1 MPRPR
6 ERAKALLPKV
16 VKLCRRAACT
26 AHKYRDKLFIRKD
39 IILTLA
45 EYGRLNV
52 TSLATYCGL
61 NMIKHRPLLDDL
73 EEKGIISSTVERA
86 KGRRITHYAVT
97 AKGLEFCSR
106 VLSPYEEMFP
116 RKGGGG
122 EKEGV
127 LTRQGQDGTGAEE
140 A

>member
-1 MPRPR
+1 MPRLAAA
-6 ERAKALLPKV
+6 RARGGPAKV
-16 VKLCRRAACT
+16 VKHCGRAGCT

-45 EYGRLNV
+45 EYGRLNA
-52 TSLATYCGL
+52 TTLATYCGL

-73 EEKGIISSTVERA
+73 EDKGIISSAVESV
-86 KGRRITHYAVT
+86 KGRKITRYAVT

-122 EKEGV
+122 EGGV
-127 LTRQGQDGTGAEE
+127 LTRDGQDSAEAEGA
-140 A
+140 